1 MAIKKVFIIIIKIY
15 QRLFSPF
22 LVPCCRFQPSCS
34 EYAAQAFDRFG
45 LLKALGLT
53 IARLCK
59 CHPYHTGGYDPV
71 K

>member
-22 LVPCCRFQPSCS
+22 LAPCCRFHPSCS
-34 EYAAQAFDRFG
+34 EYAVQALGQRR
-45 LLKALGLT
+45 LIKALGLI